1 MREEPSWSEM
11 VLRKARGVRDG
22 GANELIASTRSGGMF
37 SLLLSPPSTV
47 PDSFRRFGLGVF
59 SGVGRAF
66 TSRLAEDDFEGVEG
80 DATSGAD

>member
-1 MREEPSWSEM
+1 MLL
-11 VLRKARGVRDG
+11 LRKARGVLDG
-22 GANELIASTRSGGMF
+22 GANELIASTRSGGIF
-37 SLLLSPPSTV
+37 SLLLSPQSIV
-47 PDSFRRFGLGVF
+47 PDSFMRFGLGVV